1 MDDSA
6 KHYTAFLEDR
16 IVASGSLERV
26 LPKLKAIFDKN
37 RHALFLVFD
46 DETGKQT
53 DFNLRGSLDEVLARE
68 APAPEQGGRG
78 RPRLGVVAREVTL
91 LPRHWDWLELQPN
104 GASAALRRLIDDAR
118 KRETAEMR
126 KTRGIHAT
134 GRFLS
139 AMAGNYPQ
147 YEDAHRALYRGET
160 KQFADLIA
168 RWPRDV
174 RDYALRLST
183 GKEG

>member
-1 MDDSA
+1 MDSP
-6 KHYTAFLEDR
+6 KQYTAFIDER
-16 IVASGSLERV
+16 IVACGTVEDL
-26 LPKLKAIFDKN
+26 LPKLKSIFDKN
-37 RHALFLVFD
+37 RHALFSIFD

-53 DFNLRGSLDEVLARE
+53 DFNLRGSLDEILARE
-68 APAPEQGGRG
+68 APASDQGGRG
-78 RPRLGVVAREVTL
+78 RPRLGVIAREVTL

-104 GASAALRRLIDDAR
+104 GASAALRRLVDDAR

-126 KTRGIHAT
+126 NKRAMHAT

-139 AMAGNYPQ
+139 AMAGNYPN
-147 YEDAHRALYRGET
+147 YEGALRALYRGES

-174 RDYALRLST
+174 RIYALRLAT
-183 GKEG
+183 GKKA